1 MRDSIRQELL
11 RRAVDFAGL
20 RDVSRAT
27 MAPLDEV
34 EGWMNGQA
42 SMPDD
47 KLFMLAVF
55 LEKRG
60 RPEK

>member
-1 MRDSIRQELL
+1 
-11 RRAVDFAGL
+11 
-20 RDVSRAT
+20 